1 MEDIRI
7 GVYIC
12 HCGLNIAG
20 TVNVEEVAKYAA
32 ALPNVAI
39 ARHYRYMCS
48 DPGQDLIKTDI
59 KELRLNRVVVASCS
73 PRMHELTFRKAVEGG
88 GLNPY
93 LYEHA
98 NIREHCSW
106 VHDDK
111 RLATNKAKDLIRAAV
126 KRVYYHEPLVIKE
139 APLNPNVLV
148 VGGGIAGMQAALDIA
163 NGQNKVYMVE
173 REPSIGGHM
182 IQLDRTFPTLD
193 CSECI
198 LTPKMS
204 DVGHHPFIELLSLSE
219 VEEVSG
225 SIGSFK

>member
-1 MEDIRI
+1 MEEIKI

-20 TVNVEEVAKYAA
+20 TVDVAEVAKYAA
-32 ALPNVAI
+32 TLPSVVVA
-39 ARHYRYMCS
+39 RDYRYMCS
-48 DPGQDLIKTDI
+48 DPGQDFIKNDI
-59 KELRLNRVVVASCS
+59 KQLGLNRIVVASCS
-73 PRMHELTFRKAVEGG
+73 PRMHEPTFRKAVTEG

-98 NIREHCSW
+98 NIREQCSW

-111 RLATNKAKDLIRAAV
+111 ELATKKAMDLVRAAV
-126 KRVYYHEPLVIKE
+126 KRVYRQEPLVVKE
-139 APLNPNVLV
+139 IPLNPDVLV
-148 VGGGIAGMQAALDIA
+148 VGGGVAGMQAALDIA
-163 NGQNKVYMVE
+163 EGHHKVYLVE
-173 REPSIGGHM
+173 KDPSIGGHM

-204 DVGHHPFIELLSLSE
+204 DVG
-219 VEEVSG
+219 
-225 SIGSFK
+225 